1 MLNNVNIVIVDDEMV
16 NTMLFEELIK
26 QGGYKNYK
34 TFTEPKKALEFVKEH
49 GCDALIVDYNMPEM
63 NGIELLKSVKELY
76 PDVVSIM
83 VTANNDKEMMVEALK
98 SGVTEFLQKPISPL
112 TFKLRLKNILE
123 VCSALKIT
131 KDFNKILGM
140 KVDDATAALKK
151 SEYEALEVLSRAAEY
166 KDPETGSHI
175 ARVSHY
181 SKLIAEKK
189 GLSKREQEIIYY
201 AAPLHDLGKI
211 GIEDNILLKPAKLT
225 SEEFE
230 TMKNHSTI
238 GANILSK
245 RENIFLQAG
254 EVIAR
259 GHHEKYNGKGYPAGI
274 LKQEIPI
281 YARIVAIADV
291 FDALTSVRPYKK
303 AWSFEDALNLLIEEK
318 GEHFDPEL
326 VDLFVDSIDEVKAIY
341 KKFSEN

>member
-26 QGGYKNYK
+26 QGGYENYK

-225 SEEFE
+225 FEEFE

>member
-26 QGGYKNYK
+26 QGGYENYK

>member
-225 SEEFE
+225 FEEFE

-274 LKQEIPI
+274 IEQEIPI

>member
-26 QGGYKNYK
+26 QGGYENYK

-98 SGVTEFLQKPISPL
+98 SRVTEFLQKPISPL

-225 SEEFE
+225 FEEFE

>member
-26 QGGYKNYK
+26 QGGYENYK

-281 YARIVAIADV
+281 YARIVATADV

-303 AWSFEDALNLLIEEK
+303 AWSFEDALNLLIEER

>member
-26 QGGYKNYK
+26 QGGYENYK

-225 SEEFE
+225 FEEFE

-274 LKQEIPI
+274 IEQEIPI